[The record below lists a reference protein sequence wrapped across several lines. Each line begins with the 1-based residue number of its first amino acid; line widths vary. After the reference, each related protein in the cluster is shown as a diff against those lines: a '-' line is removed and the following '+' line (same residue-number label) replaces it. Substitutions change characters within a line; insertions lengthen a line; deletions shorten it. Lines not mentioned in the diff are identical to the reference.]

1 MFFIDCG
8 INIYMA
14 VDTFH
19 SYLHESSFNN
29 NSNISSISDV
39 YEYCK
44 KISVSLSVLAEIL
57 PQSVVTLFGVLVCLT
72 SLTFRYLHDQI
83 GALLKQLNNPDG
95 SFVHQTIDDVTAVA
109 NDDGGMIFKVDDNTP
124 AVKVHSAA
132 HVLELW
138 RRQHA
143 AVCLLI
149 HQLDDTFGLVLL
161 IAVCNTYVGFIN
173 ISFEMALAFQDGNTV
188 QTRFAILFIQQVVR
202 TVVIT
207 YSPYLIRH
215 EALKINRVLSEF
227 RFQPDP
233 HLQIKLNTVVLET
246 TEACTIISACD
257 FIDVNLTLFPSVRFN
272 PFSISSFFILLN
284 DFCLYHCRLLGR
296 H

>member
-72 SLTFRYLHDQI
+72 SVTFHYLHDQI

-95 SFVHQTIDDVTAVA
+95 SFVHQTIDDVMVADETAII
-109 NDDGGMIFKVDDNTP
+109 DDGMIFKVDDNTP

-188 QTRFAILFIQQVVR
+188 QTRFAILFIKQVIR

-207 YSPYLIRH
+207 YGPYLIRH

-246 TEACTIISACD
+246 TEACTIISAFD

-272 PFSISSFFILLN
+272 PFDLIIL
-284 DFCLYHCRLLGR
+284 FY
-296 H
+296 